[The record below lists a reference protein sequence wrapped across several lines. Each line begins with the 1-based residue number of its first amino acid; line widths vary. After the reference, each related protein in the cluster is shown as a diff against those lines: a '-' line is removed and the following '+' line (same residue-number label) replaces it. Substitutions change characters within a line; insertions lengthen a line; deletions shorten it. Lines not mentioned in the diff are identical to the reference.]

1 MFTCGWETGF
11 RESEHGS
18 PSIVKLAR
26 PGWWVSHDPAF
37 LNDHK
42 CWEIIRAVSAVV
54 RHEPVGLRGLIRIGA
69 LPIRRF
75 PVSRLCLRQARDLWV
90 LNRNELKIKGLVDG
104 ESRERSDVRLGV

>member
-1 MFTCGWETGF
+1 MASRGSGRMVATG
-11 RESEHGS
+11 
-18 PSIVKLAR
+18 KLAPLR
-26 PGWWVSHDPAF
+26 GRGD
-37 LNDHK
+37 N
-42 CWEIIRAVSAVV
+42 CREIIRAVSAVL

-104 ESRERSDVRLGV
+104 EGRDRGDVRLGV